1 MSLKM
6 PAPLMAKLEAA
17 ARKRGRSK
25 SEVVRD
31 CLDQGL
37 DAHFCPKGP
46 SCADLAGDL
55 IGSVEG
61 PGDLSTNKKYLEDAI
76 LEDAKRER
84 KNIR

>member
-1 MSLKM
+1 M
-6 PAPLMAKLEAA
+6 PAPMMAKLEAA

-37 DAHFCPKGP
+37 DAQFGPKGP

-84 KNIR
+84 KNLR